1 MKSPRHGAWK
11 QMEQIFA
18 GGPLIPTFAKQ
29 HAGLGGECRNQTNS
43 RLSGTSTVSVVVA
56 AAIVVADMVGVG
68 VFTSL
73 GFQVKDIPSGFAIL
87 LLWTVGG
94 IVALCGVFSY
104 SELGAMFPRS
114 SGEYN
119 FLSRAYHPAFGFL
132 AGWVSATV
140 GFSAPVALA
149 AMAFGEYGKSVLPG
163 APPLA
168 LAVAAVWLVS
178 LVQLGGI
185 RHSSTFQL
193 VATILKVVLIIAF
206 LIAGF
211 VVSTPQPVSFAPHLS
226 DIGYVTSAPFA
237 IGLVFVMYSFSGWNA
252 ATYIIGE
259 MRDAERNLPRAMLAG
274 TSIVLVLYVALNAV
288 FLHAAPI
295 DKLAGQLDVARI
307 AGSYIFGEIGGRIVG
322 GMICLGL
329 VSSISAM
336 MWIGPRVMMTMG
348 EDIPALK
355 VFARRSGQGAPVNAI
370 LFQLAVATL
379 MLFTRSFEAV
389 LDFIQFALLFCSF
402 FTVLGV
408 IKLRITQPGLPR
420 PYRAWGYPITP
431 VVFLLV
437 TFFMM
442 YYLAVERPLQS
453 FLGILILVSGLLIY
467 FVFRKQGGAGS
478 PTPSP
483 SPPQGSQ

>member
-1 MKSPRHGAWK
+1 MKKSGAWRPEAWTD
-11 QMEQIFA
+11 MA
-18 GGPLIPTFAKQ
+18 A
-29 HAGLGGECRNQTNS
+29 LGTGSAAWPS
-43 RLSGTSTVSVVVA
+43 RLPSGGSTVSVVVA
-56 AAIVVADMVGVG
+56 TAIVVADMVGVG

-119 FLSRAYHPAFGFL
+119 FLSRAFHPAFGFL

-140 GFSAPVALA
+140 GFAAPVALA

-168 LAVAAVWLVS
+168 LAIGAVWLVS
-178 LVQLGGI
+178 IVQLTGV

-193 VATILKVVLIIAF
+193 VATILKVMLIVGF

-211 VVSTPQPVSFAPHLS
+211 VVGTPQPISFAPNVS
-226 DIGYVTSAPFA
+226 DFGYITSAPFA

-259 MRDAERNLPRAMLAG
+259 MHMPQQNLPRAMLAG
-274 TSIVLVLYVALNAV
+274 TLIVLVLYVALNAV
-288 FLHAAPI
+288 FLHTTPI
-295 DKLAGQLDVARI
+295 DKLSGQLDVARI
-307 AGSYIFGEIGGRIVG
+307 AGTYIFGEIGGRIVG
-322 GMICLGL
+322 AMICIGL

-348 EDIPALK
+348 EDIPALG
-355 VFARRSGQGAPVNAI
+355 VFSRKSARGAPVYAI
-370 LFQLAVATL
+370 LFQLAVASL

-408 IKLRITQPGLPR
+408 IKLRITQPDLPR
-420 PYRAWGYPITP
+420 PYRAWGYPFTP
-431 VVFLLV
+431 LVFLLV
-437 TFFMM
+437 TLFMM
-442 YYLAVERPLQS
+442 YYLVTERPLQS
-453 FLGILILVSGLLIY
+453 LLGILIMISGLLIY
-467 FVFRKQGGAGS
+467 AVFRKRTDAGPATAS
-478 PTPSP
+478 PRRS
-483 SPPQGSQ
+483 GRE